1 MPPGPLAVNLV
12 DPEIIKRGILPP
24 GDLYP
29 QFDPDIPF
37 EDRKYAPPLGEK
49 LRLLFDHEFPGVHGV
64 FVQPVWSVGDLLEFG
79 CDFHKY
85 ISGRDLAKQEGL
97 IFRHILRLI
106 LLLGEFSQVVPP
118 GLDPDEWRTDLRTLA
133 DRLTD
138 CCKAVDPQ
146 STEYMLAHAA
156 DVDVLVQEP
165 QRTSADQPTPT
176 PPTEENSADDFGGDI
191 LDSE

>member
-1 MPPGPLAVNLV
+1 
-12 DPEIIKRGILPP
+12 
-24 GDLYP
+24 
-29 QFDPDIPF
+29 
-37 EDRKYAPPLGEK
+37 
-49 LRLLFDHEFPGVHGV
+49 
-64 FVQPVWSVGDLLEFG
+64 
-79 CDFHKY
+79 Y

-118 GLDPDEWRTDLRTLA
+118 GLDPEEWRTDLRTLA

-156 DVDVLVQEP
+156 DVDVLAQEP
-165 QRTSADQPTPT
+165 QRPNPVEPTRASPT
-176 PPTEENSADDFGGDI
+176 TESSPTTENSADDFGGDI